1 MHDAINKPGAN
12 CSSPPITANNL
23 CFHVVTSQYKLGK
36 ASLYSYQ
43 PVDIVAARPIFTGGL
58 NFEIPDN
65 KLEYISLRI
74 FLASSFRMRI
84 YQIVG

>member
-43 PVDIVAARPIFTGGL
+43 PVDIVAAER
-58 NFEIPDN
+58 
-65 KLEYISLRI
+65 
-74 FLASSFRMRI
+74 
-84 YQIVG
+84 